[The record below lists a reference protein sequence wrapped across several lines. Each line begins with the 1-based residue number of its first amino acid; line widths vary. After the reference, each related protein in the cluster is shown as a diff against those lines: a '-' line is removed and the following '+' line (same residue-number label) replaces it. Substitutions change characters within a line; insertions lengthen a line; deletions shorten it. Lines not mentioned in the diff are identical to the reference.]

1 MQKMQNFRSN
11 LRPLNS
17 GLENLDVDVGI
28 AIFIYKYSWIVYNN
42 TIVNLKESTNT
53 T

>member
-1 MQKMQNFRSN
+1 MCKYRLGQYVN
-11 LRPLNS
+11 
-17 GLENLDVDVGI
+17 VDVGI
-28 AIFIYKYSWIVYNN
+28 VNFIYKYSWIVYNN